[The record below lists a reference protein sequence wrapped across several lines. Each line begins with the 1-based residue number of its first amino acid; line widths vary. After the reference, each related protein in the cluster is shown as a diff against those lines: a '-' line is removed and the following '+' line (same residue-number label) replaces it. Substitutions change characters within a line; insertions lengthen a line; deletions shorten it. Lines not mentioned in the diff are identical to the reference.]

1 MKLNLPVIIL
11 NRTVLLPS
19 FELKLEFEDTLSK
32 SIIDESEFFH
42 NNKVFVVTK
51 VTPDNTL
58 EIKDLPRIGTI
69 CEITRKLEL
78 PDGKIRVILKSII
91 RGKVLNYLN
100 PNPFTIETI
109 VESVNPSKI
118 DDNTKEVVIKKLF
131 SEIEKYTETVPYVS
145 NSLLALIQDLK
156 DLDVITDIVVNH
168 MNIEFERQFEY
179 LCTTD
184 CIKRSEMILE
194 DIYKEE
200 QLYDIEDSIDKK
212 IKKQL
217 DKGEKDYYLKEKIK
231 LLKDELGETKVK
243 DEEIETLKDRV
254 NNLKANSSIKD
265 KLISEI
271 NKYEDSLPA
280 SPETNLVKNYIDYML
295 KLPWGVETSDLEDL
309 SEIKS
314 NLDKT
319 HFGLDEVKTRII
331 EYLAVRKQSKN
342 IESPI
347 ICLVGP
353 PGVGKTSL
361 AYSIAESMGRKFTKI
376 SVGGIDDYSYIKGHT
391 RAYIGATPGKIIDGI
406 MRSKS
411 SNPVFLI
418 DEVDKMQTGYK
429 GDPAS
434 ALLEVL
440 DTTQNKY
447 FKDNYI
453 EEEYDLSKVLFILTA
468 NDVSNIPMTLRDR
481 LEIVN
486 ISGYTDLEKLSIT
499 KNYIIPRV
507 CESHG
512 ISNFRISDEDILD
525 IIRYYTKESGLREL
539 NRVISKIARK
549 VVTDK
554 YLNNKRLTLTIKDIE
569 KYLGKRK
576 YEKENISDEIGV
588 VNGLA
593 YTSTGGDIVPIES
606 SYFKGKGDL
615 IITGS
620 IGDIMYDS
628 AKIALSYIKANY
640 KLFNIDYSLFDN
652 DIHINIPN
660 IALKKDGPSA
670 GVTLT
675 TSLISTLTNMKVKS
689 NIAMTGEIT
698 LRGNVLRVGGIK
710 EKIIG
715 AYINNIDTIFIPF
728 SNLADLDNI
737 PEEIKEKIRFI
748 PVKNYK
754 EIYDIIRQN
763 N

>member
-11 NRTVLLPS
+11 NKTVLLPS

-32 SIIDESEFFH
+32 SILDESEFFH

-51 VTPDNTL
+51 VSDDNTL

-78 PDGKIRVILKSII
+78 PNGTTRVILKGII
-91 RGKVLNYLN
+91 RGRVINYLN
-100 PNPFTIETI
+100 PNPFIIETI
-109 VESVNPSKI
+109 VESINPKKI
-118 DDNTKEVVIKKLF
+118 DNNTKDAIIKKLF
-131 SEIEKYTETVPYVS
+131 NEIEKYTETVPYVS

-156 DLDVITDIVVNH
+156 DLDVITDIVINH
-168 MNIEFERQFEY
+168 MNLDYNRQFIY
-179 LCTTD
+179 LSEVD

-243 DEEIETLKDRV
+243 DEEIESLKRKV
-254 NNLKANSSIKD
+254 NNLKVSSNIKD
-265 KLISEI
+265 KLINEI
-271 NKYEDSLPA
+271 DRYEDLSPA
-280 SPETNLVKNYIDYML
+280 SPEISIIKNYIDYML
-295 KLPWGVETSDLEDL
+295 KLPWGIETADIEDL
-309 SEIKS
+309 NEIKN

-342 IESPI
+342 VESPI

-361 AYSIAESMGRKFTKI
+361 AYSIASSMGRKFTKI
-376 SVGGIDDYSYIKGHT
+376 SVGGVDDYSYIKGHT

-406 MRSKS
+406 MRAKS

-429 GDPAS
+429 GDPSS

-440 DTTQNKY
+440 DATQNKY

-453 EEEYDLSKVLFILTA
+453 EEEYDLSQVFFILTA
-468 NDVSNIPMTLRDR
+468 NDLSTIPSTLKDR
-481 LEIVN
+481 LEIIN
-486 ISGYTDLEKLSIT
+486 ITGYTDLEKLSIT

-512 ISNFRISDEDILD
+512 INNFKISDEDILD
-525 IIRYYTKESGLREL
+525 IIRFYTHESGLREL
-539 NRVISKIARK
+539 NRVIAKIARK

-576 YEKENISDEIGV
+576 YEKENISDEVGV

-593 YTSTGGDIVPIES
+593 YTSTGGDIIPIES
-606 SYFKGKGDL
+606 SFFKGNSNL

-620 IGDIMYDS
+620 IGDVMLDS

-660 IALKKDGPSA
+660 ISIKKDGPSA
-670 GVTLT
+670 GVTIT
-675 TSLISTLTNMKVKS
+675 TSLISSLTNLKVKS

-698 LRGNVLRVGGIK
+698 LRGNIIKVGGLK

-715 AYINNIDTIFIPF
+715 AYINNIDTIFIPL
-728 SNLADLDNI
+728 SNLSDLDSI
-737 PEEIKEKIRFI
+737 PEEIKERITFI

-754 EIYDIIRQN
+754 EIYEKLILK
-763 N
+763 